1 MRKFFTA
8 AEFARIIG
16 KDPKTVVN
24 WVRKDRIPGV
34 KKVGKVYQIP
44 LREVET
50 YQNATEYPPQLW
62 QK

>member
-1 MRKFFTA
+1 MRQFLTA

-16 KDPKTVVN
+16 KDPKTVVS
-24 WVRKDRIPGV
+24 WVKKKWITGV

-44 LREVET
+44 LNEVET
-50 YQNATEYPPQLW
+50 YKDSSEYPPRPW